1 MRRFLKLFLNVLF
14 ILLSIITLILSLTFI
29 FIEGRLLISL
39 DWIIYDAFLLGFIR
53 YFFRLLLAIYV
64 FITTI
69 LGLINLKKKNNIL
82 DNYFLIFNI
91 SQVVMSI
98 ILLIFVPNFLGE
110 IALTL
115 LIIILLNKLAL
126 VYVK

>member
-1 MRRFLKLFLNVLF
+1 MKKFLSLFLNILF
-14 ILLSIITLILSLTFI
+14 ILLLILVLILSFAFI

-39 DWIIYDAFLLGFIR
+39 DWIVYDSPEIGFIR

-82 DNYFLIFNI
+82 DKYLLIFNI
-91 SQVVMSI
+91 SQVIMSI

-115 LIIILLNKLAL
+115 LIIILLNRFAL
-126 VYVK
+126 LYAK